1 VEEVDVCS
9 ATAADDDDA
18 LALHIEMVD
27 VEDDDAAAA
36 LQIAV
41 NNVMVSMRDG
51 FIVFILFLGG
61 RVYKAIFYLWNEC
74 RGIVMVICFFLSLPS
89 TLAKENR

>member
-1 VEEVDVCS
+1 MEVCS

-18 LALHIEMVD
+18 LALRIEMVD

-61 RVYKAIFYLWNEC
+61 RVYKAICLLMERLSRHRRDLLFS
-74 RGIVMVICFFLSLPS
+74 LSLPS

>member
-1 VEEVDVCS
+1 VEEVEVCS

-18 LALHIEMVD
+18 LALRIEMVD

-51 FIVFILFLGG
+51 FIVFILFGG
-61 RVYKAIFYLWNEC
+61 RVYKAICLLMERLSRHRHGDLLFSLSSFYP
-74 RGIVMVICFFLSLPS
+74 R
-89 TLAKENR
+89 

>member
-1 VEEVDVCS
+1 LEEVEVCS

-18 LALHIEMVD
+18 LALRIEIVD

-41 NNVMVSMRDG
+41 NNVMMSMRDG
-51 FIVFILFLGG
+51 FIVFILLLGG
-61 RVYKAIFYLWNEC
+61 RVTK
-74 RGIVMVICFFLSLPS
+74 LSVYMERLS
-89 TLAKENR
+89 MALTSW